1 MWPKFCNSK
10 LFTVLVSSVVSVL
23 LFIAAQRATIRQT
36 DANTLDLRLAKKADI
51 SLVYAKDSIL
61 QMQINT
67 GKENCKEVKDN
78 LDVYVKETNE
88 NLREIRNYI
97 IGKK

>member
-97 IGKK
+97 MGKK